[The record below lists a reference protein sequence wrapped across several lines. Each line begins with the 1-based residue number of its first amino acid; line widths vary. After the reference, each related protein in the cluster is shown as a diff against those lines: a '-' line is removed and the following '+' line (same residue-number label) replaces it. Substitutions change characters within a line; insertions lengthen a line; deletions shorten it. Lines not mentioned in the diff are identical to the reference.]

1 MNKRLRHK
9 LLYQI
14 GLTDDPWQDKRD
26 FVLDEEYSQ
35 NPNDP
40 DDVLKVKRSNSFDKF
55 TGYGRRYDVN
65 RNQLIELKPNNAK
78 KP

>member
-1 MNKRLRHK
+1 M
-9 LLYQI
+9 
-14 GLTDDPWQDKRD
+14 
-26 FVLDEEYSQ
+26 LDEEYSQ

-65 RNQLIELKPNNAK
+65 RNQLIELKSNNAK